1 MKKNGFTLVE
11 VLLVLVILGVIAVIF
26 IPDANK
32 IDTLN
37 KAEVIYKAKEEIMV
51 KAAEDY
57 VLENKSIVLP
67 NDSSSASYVTIN
79 TLVENNNMSKI
90 LDSSS
95 AEACKGFVKIT
106 KNSVYGYNYEACLIC
121 ENYTTNKSFCSSSS
135 YDEI

>member
-26 IPDANK
+26 IPEATKLLKENDK
-32 IDTLN
+32 
-37 KAEVIYKAKEEIMV
+37 KIYKAKEEIMV

-79 TLVENNNMSKI
+79 TLV
-90 LDSSS
+90 
-95 AEACKGFVKIT
+95 
-106 KNSVYGYNYEACLIC
+106 
-121 ENYTTNKSFCSSSS
+121 
-135 YDEI
+135 

>member
-1 MKKNGFTLVE
+1 M
-11 VLLVLVILGVIAVIF
+11 VILGVIAVIF
-26 IPDANK
+26 IPEATKLLKENDK
-32 IDTLN
+32 
-37 KAEVIYKAKEEIMV
+37 KIYKAKEEIMV

>member
-11 VLLVLVILGVIAVIF
+11 VLLVLVILGVIAAIF
-26 IPDANK
+26 IPEATKLLKENDK
-32 IDTLN
+32 
-37 KAEVIYKAKEEIMV
+37 KIYKAKEEIMV